1 MTQGTQAAEVVTA
14 HQDVHSEQGALRGE
28 HPGRAK
34 DPVIKARGLAW
45 LEFEKT
51 DLDRTEMFARD
62 FGLTVHSRTA
72 DELLLRASRSAAP
85 CVVVRRGERSRF
97 VGAAFE
103 AAEARDLDRIASA
116 TGATVEDR
124 RDDSGGR
131 TVSLTDPTG
140 IAISVVHGVAAAPS
154 GPLQEP
160 LTWNIASTTPR
171 VNATQRPPR
180 EPARVERLGHI
191 VFATR
196 VFARALDWYLEHL
209 GLIVSDF
216 LFIDG
221 QRDRGPCM
229 AFIRCDRGSEPS
241 DHHTLAMLLAPEAG
255 YVHSAYEVADLD
267 AMAAGGEYLR
277 ERGWQRSWGIG
288 RHIQGS
294 QVFDLEAYREL
305 LMLYAVAKELVD
317 DGRQGR
323 SVAVPGSPVLAV
335 PEVKPLTDL
344 GGERDRPDFQSTNI
358 QPLPVASLS
367 GERGGDSLSQSLLR
381 VPPSPNLG
389 LDIDLSELVPTPVPA
404 PVSHVEGHRKMSEPK
419 APDSHLIDFDL
430 FDMATKA
437 HASSKRGRS

>member
-62 FGLTVHSRTA
+62 FGLTVHSRTP
-72 DELLLRASRSAAP
+72 DELQLRASRSAAP

-103 AAEARDLDRIASA
+103 AADARDLDRLASA
-116 TGATVEDR
+116 TGASVEDR

-131 TVSLTDPTG
+131 SVSLTDPTG
-140 IAISVVHGVAAAPS
+140 IAISVVHGVEAAPS

-160 LTWNIASTTPR
+160 LTWNIAGTTPR
-171 VNATQRPPR
+171 VNATQRPAR

-196 VFARALDWYLEHL
+196 VFARALDWYLQNL

-294 QVFDLEAYREL
+294 QVFDYWRDPDRFMVEHYADGDVFDSSLE
-305 LMLYAVAKELVD
+305 
-317 DGRQGR
+317 
-323 SVAVPGSPVLAV
+323 PGWAPMTASGLAQWG
-335 PEVKPLTDL
+335 PPATADFL
-344 GGERDRPDFQSTNI
+344 GTR
-358 QPLPVASLS
+358 
-367 GERGGDSLSQSLLR
+367 
-381 VPPSPNLG
+381 PSPSLVKAAVEALREDNELDRARLMG
-389 LDIDLSELVPTPVPA
+389 L
-404 PVSHVEGHRKMSEPK
+404 MK
-419 APDSHLIDFDL
+419 AMKS
-430 FDMATKA
+430 
-437 HASSKRGRS
+437 